1 MTILSLK
8 DAAFIAHIPLFQDL
22 THTFGPNDRV
32 GLVAQNG
39 GGKTTLLRCFTGESE
54 LTHGSIIRSRGT
66 RIGYV
71 PQDIEPHLRDLTFRD
86 AVLSEL
92 PQSQRENESWRVDVV
107 LDTIN
112 APDEE
117 RDTRVCD
124 LSGGWQR
131 LMLLAR
137 AWVTDPDVLLMDE
150 PTNHLD
156 LEKILMF
163 ENWLNTWASNTLVVI
178 ASHDRSF
185 LDAVTNRTLFLRP
198 DKSRLYALPYSRAR
212 EELAQADASDAAEQ
226 ERDLKKAQQLRRQS
240 AKLKN
245 IGINSGSD
253 LLLKKQKQLRERADR
268 IEDDVKSLHTER
280 AGEIRLSNQRTHAKS
295 LIRIA
300 GLPVATPEGRAL
312 FTVPKLDVLQGDR
325 IVLLGRNGTGKTTL
339 LRLLHDAI
347 TTGDDTAS
355 IRATPTLEMG
365 SMDQELS
372 GVPLG
377 RTPFDYISEHGQ
389 GDARSR
395 SSLAAAGIAH
405 DKQNRPIRE
414 LSFGQR
420 SRLAL
425 LALRFAAPNFYL
437 LDEPTTHVD
446 ITGQE
451 ALADEIKTQGASC
464 VLVSHD
470 RAFVRDVG
478 TRFLVVEDGTLTE
491 SETPEAYFAS
501 LQPLGQMA

>member
-1 MTILSLK
+1 MTTLSLK
-8 DAAFIAHIPLFQDL
+8 DATFIAHLPLFANL
-22 THTFGPNDRV
+22 THTFGTDDRV

-39 GGKTTLLRCFTGESE
+39 AGKTTLLRCLTGEIE
-54 LTHGSIIRSRGT
+54 LTHGSIVRSRGIH
-66 RIGYV
+66 IGNV
-71 PQDIEPHLRDLTFRD
+71 PQDVDQDLMDLTFRE
-86 AVLSEL
+86 AVLAAL
-92 PQSQRENESWRVDVV
+92 PQSQRQDEAWRADVV
-107 LDTIN
+107 LDTIS
-112 APDEE
+112 APRSA
-117 RDTRVCD
+117 RDTPIRE

-137 AWVTDPDVLLMDE
+137 VWVTDPDVLLMDE

-156 LEKILMF
+156 LEKILML
-163 ENWLNTWASNTLVVI
+163 EDWLQTWAGNMLVII

-198 DKSRLYALPYSRAR
+198 DASRLYALPYSRAR
-212 EELAQADASDAAEQ
+212 EELQHADATDAAEK
-226 ERDLKKAQQLRRQS
+226 ERDLRKAQQLRRQS

-268 IEDDVKSLHTER
+268 IEHEVKSLHTER
-280 AGEIRLSNQRTHAKS
+280 AGEIRLANHRTHAKS
-295 LIRIA
+295 LIRVA
-300 GLPVATPEGRAL
+300 GVPVATPAGCLL
-312 FTVPKLDVLQGDR
+312 FNIEKLDVFQGDR
-325 IVLLGRNGTGKTTL
+325 IVLLGRNGSGKSTL
-339 LRLLHDAI
+339 LRMLHGAI
-347 TTGDDTAS
+347 SEGGEVAG

-372 GVPLG
+372 AVPLDG
-377 RTPFDYISEHGQ
+377 TPFDFVSGHGQ
-389 GDARSR
+389 GDARCR

-446 ITGQE
+446 IAGQE
-451 ALADEIKTQGASC
+451 ALADEIKAQGASC
-464 VLVSHD
+464 ILVSHD

-478 TRFLVVEDGTLTE
+478 TRFLVVEHGRLNET
-491 SETPEAYFAS
+491 ETPEAYFAS
-501 LQPLGQMA
+501 LAPNG

>member
-8 DAAFIAHIPLFQDL
+8 DAAFTAHIPLFSNL
-22 THTFGPNDRV
+22 THTFGPDDRV

-39 GGKTTLLRCFTGESE
+39 AGKSTLLRCLAGESD

-66 RIGYV
+66 RMGYV
-71 PQDIEPHLRDLTFRD
+71 PQDIEPHLMDLTFRE
-86 AVLSEL
+86 AVLTAL
-92 PQSQRENESWRVDVV
+92 PESQQENESWRVDVV

-112 APDEE
+112 APSVD
-117 RDTRVCD
+117 RGTRVCE

-137 AWVTDPDVLLMDE
+137 VWVTDPDILLMDE

-156 LEKILMF
+156 LEKILML
-163 ENWLNTWASNTLVVI
+163 ENWLETWASNMLIVI

-185 LDAVTNRTLFLRP
+185 LDAATNRTLFLRP
-198 DKSRLYALPYSRAR
+198 DWSRLYALPYSRAR
-212 EELAQADASDAAEQ
+212 EELAQADAADAAEQ

-240 AKLKN
+240 HKLKN

-253 LLLKKQKQLRERADR
+253 LLLKKQKQLRERAEK
-268 IEDDVKSLHTER
+268 IEDEAKALHSER

-300 GLPVATPEGRAL
+300 GLSVATPEGRAL
-312 FTVPKLDVLQGDR
+312 FNVDKLNVFQGDR
-325 IVLLGRNGTGKTTL
+325 IVLLGRNGSGKSTL
-339 LRLLHDAI
+339 LRLLRDALKD
-347 TTGDDTAS
+347 GRETAG
-355 IRATPTLEMG
+355 IRATPTLDMG

-372 GVPLG
+372 GVPLDL
-377 RTPFDYISEHGQ
+377 TPFDFVSEHSQ

-405 DKQNRPIRE
+405 DKQSRPIRE

-446 ITGQE
+446 IVGQE
-451 ALADEIKTQGASC
+451 ALADEIKAQDTSC
-464 VLVSHD
+464 ILVSHD

-478 TRFLVVEDGTLTE
+478 TRFLIVQQGKLSET
-491 SETPEAYFAS
+491 ETPEAYFAS
-501 LQPLGQMA
+501 LAPPE

>member
-8 DAAFIAHIPLFQDL
+8 DAAFIAHIPLFQNL
-22 THTFGPNDRV
+22 THTFGPDDRV

-39 GGKTTLLRCFTGESE
+39 AGKSTLLRCFAGESE

-71 PQDIEPHLRDLTFRD
+71 PQDIEPHLLDLTFRD
-86 AVLSEL
+86 AVLTALPESQQESET
-92 PQSQRENESWRVDVV
+92 WRVDVV

-112 APDEE
+112 APSED
-117 RDTRVCD
+117 RGTRVCE

-137 AWVTDPDVLLMDE
+137 VWVTDPDVLLMDE

-156 LEKILMF
+156 LEKILML
-163 ENWLNTWASNTLVVI
+163 ENWLETWASNMLVVI

-198 DKSRLYALPYSRAR
+198 DRSRLYSLSYSRAR
-212 EELAQADASDAAEQ
+212 EELAQADAADAAEQ

-253 LLLKKQKQLRERADR
+253 LLLKKQKQLRERAER
-268 IEDDVKSLHTER
+268 IEDEAKSLHSER
-280 AGEIRLSNQRTHAKS
+280 AGEIRLSNHRTHAKS

-300 GLPVATPEGRAL
+300 GTAGCHTEGRVL
-312 FTVPKLDVLQGDR
+312 FAVQKLDVFQGDR
-325 IVLLGRNGTGKTTL
+325 IVLLGRNGTGKSTL
-339 LRLLHDAI
+339 LRLLRDAI
-347 TTGDDTAS
+347 RTAAKLPAS
-355 IRATPTLEMG
+355 GRRRRLTWGAWIRNCPMCRSTE
-365 SMDQELS
+365 
-372 GVPLG
+372 
-377 RTPFDYISEHGQ
+377 TPFDFVSGHGQ

-405 DKQNRPIRE
+405 DKQGRPIRE

-446 ITGQE
+446 IVGQE
-451 ALADEIKTQGASC
+451 ALADEIKAQGASC
-464 VLVSHD
+464 ILVSHD

-478 TRFLVVEDGTLTE
+478 TRFLVVQQGRLKET
-491 SETPEAYFAS
+491 ETPETYFAS
-501 LQPLGQMA
+501 LALPE